1 MPSHKGVPGSVTL
14 IEGTNIGVLFDGT
27 KAVHKWYAPKE
38 LQKIVTKAIVDS
50 GALATGGKLAPAQ
63 NGGKPKP
70 KVVDKCACGKSADQT
85 TKCEK
90 SAADCSMKKAAKAA
104 EEAAQKDSEGLAAF
118 IPIAK
123 AIDEEQTVS
132 GVVLKPETTDA
143 QGDIYSADVI
153 REAAFNFL
161 ANYNKDTKLGHQ
173 HKDFKNWRGRF
184 ALVES
189 YVAPHDFVLGDT
201 IVTTG
206 SWVMTVKVLDSK
218 IWAMVKAGKITGFSI
233 GGKARVQKLVD
244 D

>member
-1 MPSHKGVPGSVTL
+1 MADTREHLIAIADLVRKSKGVQKDVIT
-14 IEGTNIGVLFDGT
+14 
-27 KAVHKWYAPKE
+27 AP
-38 LQKIVTKAIVDS
+38 
-50 GALATGGKLAPAQ
+50 ALETGGKLAPAQ
-63 NGGKPKP
+63 TANKKPKITE
-70 KVVDKCACGKSADQT
+70 KCACGKSAEAM

-90 SAADCSMKKAAKAA
+90 SDADCSMKKAQKA
-104 EEAAQKDSEGLAAF
+104 DEGMSVF

-123 AIDEEQTVS
+123 AIEEEQTVS

-153 REAAFNFL
+153 REAAFKFL

-173 HKDFKNWRGRF
+173 HKDFKNWRDRF

-218 IWAMVKAGKITGFSI
+218 IWEMVKAGKITGFSI

>member
-1 MPSHKGVPGSVTL
+1 MADTREHLIAIADLVRKSTGVKKDVIT
-14 IEGTNIGVLFDGT
+14 
-27 KAVHKWYAPKE
+27 AP
-38 LQKIVTKAIVDS
+38 T
-50 GALATGGKLAPAQ
+50 LATGGKLAPAQ
-63 NGGKPKP
+63 TANKKPKITE
-70 KVVDKCACGKSADQT
+70 KCACGKSAEQM

-90 SAADCSMKKAAKAA
+90 SANDCSMKKAAKAA
-104 EEAAQKDSEGLAAF
+104 EATEKAAEGMSVF

-123 AIDEEQTVS
+123 AIEEEQTVS

-153 REAAFNFL
+153 REAAFKFL

-173 HKDFKNWRGRF
+173 HKDFKNWRARF

-218 IWAMVKAGKITGFSI
+218 IWEMVKAGKITGFSI